1 MAGKGRDKVVE
12 LFETRAEQYAELA
25 KKADD
30 DFRDTV
36 EMAEQTG
43 PSFKLASP
51 FLKGRFGLFRGVALC
66 SCRDLGL
73 TKWFFFGMAG
83 GVIEGGTWE
92 HRKRAQEM
100 LKTADQALDL
110 TLLNKGK
117 HHIASFLPKVRAT

>member
-43 PSFKLASP
+43 PLLSL
-51 FLKGRFGLFRGVALC
+51 FLCVSK
-66 SCRDLGL
+66 S
-73 TKWFFFGMAG
+73 
-83 GVIEGGTWE
+83 
-92 HRKRAQEM
+92 
-100 LKTADQALDL
+100 
-110 TLLNKGK
+110 
-117 HHIASFLPKVRAT
+117 S